1 MIFSDLFESHSLE
14 EQYSGTPKAIGTAFI
29 GLILKH
35 HKDSMPVLVDFE
47 DGQQAFRLG
56 TPEVKDW
63 FVKTF
68 DSYSKRGKRDQFLE
82 IMGTRIGFQKLVSRY
97 ITDKAKAERERLG
110 IGSQKK
116 RTNVSED
123 AKEDNART
131 QRMLQQLRL
140 ANPLAKTDSEALAY
154 AFIKAQEKDQKA
166 IDRLE
171 KELDDVESD
180 VQGDLKKQIA
190 NLRQRREKTQA
201 RGQDRS
207 TTDDRQDALL
217 KKLDAANAEQD
228 RALDDL
234 EKEIGAFK
242 QTPTAEPA
250 ADTKTTYVQVQQPAK
265 KAAAPRKPRAA
276 KKVAAAPAATDT
288 NEPSNVSDIQA
299 AMDKRDAER
308 AEKAQQAL
316 PLGQSAAS
324 KDVEITKG
332 TVPNDTVAKQLS
344 QQIGKNT
351 VNVVRGN
358 FKKASDLAGDPKALR
373 TAVGLEES
381 LQPGEYYNAEVTL
394 DDGTK
399 QTVRITSDEGF
410 RNQIAQHFARQGKKV
425 KDIKVDWS
433 IQTFESEKKPKPT
446 NPQLWGRAKS
456 AAKKKFDVY
465 PSAYA
470 NAWAA
475 KWYKSHGGGW
485 R

>member
-1 MIFSDLFESHSLE
+1 MFFSDLFENTTLD
-14 EQYSGTPKAIGTAFI
+14 EQT
-29 GLILKH
+29 LKH
-35 HKDSMPVLVDFE
+35 HKDSMPVLIDFE

-68 DSYSKRGKRDQFLE
+68 DSYTKRGKRDQFLE

-116 RTNVSED
+116 RSDVNED

-131 QRMLQQLRL
+131 RRMLQQLRL

-201 RGQDRS
+201 RGQTRS
-207 TTDDRQDALL
+207 SADDRQDALL

-234 EKEIGAFK
+234 EKEIGAVK
-242 QTPTAEPA
+242 QTP
-250 ADTKTTYVQVQQPAK
+250 ADKPTTVTKTEYVPVQQPAK
-265 KAAAPRKPRAA
+265 AKKPSAPRKPRTVTKA
-276 KKVAAAPAATDT
+276 AAAPAATDT

-308 AEKAQQAL
+308 AAKAQKSLAIPEPATAKNIEYQPGTPMSRKLKANPDTATQAISNL
-316 PLGQSAAS
+316 NKSNVINML
-324 KDVEITKG
+324 TK
-332 TVPNDTVAKQLS
+332 PEKTVAKKTGTQ
-344 QQIGKNT
+344 
-351 VNVVRGN
+351 
-358 FKKASDLAGDPKALR
+358 D
-373 TAVGLEES
+373 LEES
-381 LQPGEYYNAEVTL
+381 LQPGEYHIAVVTL

-399 QTVRITSDEGF
+399 HTVRITADEGF
-410 RNQIAQHFARQGKKV
+410 HNQIVQHFSRQGKKV
-425 KDIKVDWS
+425 EDIEVDWS
-433 IQTFESEKKPKPT
+433 IQH
-446 NPQLWGRAKS
+446 
-456 AAKKKFDVY
+456 V
-465 PSAYA
+465 
-470 NAWAA
+470 
-475 KWYKSHGGGW
+475 
-485 R
+485 

>member
-1 MIFSDLFESHSLE
+1 MFFSDLFENTTLD
-14 EQYSGTPKAIGTAFI
+14 EQTYSGPPKAVGTAFI

-35 HKDSMPVLVDFE
+35 HKDSMPVLIDFE

-63 FVKTF
+63 FAKTF
-68 DSYSKRGKRDQFLE
+68 DSYNKRGKRDQFLE
-82 IMGTRIGFQKLVSRY
+82 IMGTRIGFQKLVNRY

-116 RTNVSED
+116 RSDVNED

-201 RGQDRS
+201 RGQTRS
-207 TTDDRQDALL
+207 SADDRQDALL

-234 EKEIGAFK
+234 EKELSTFK
-242 QTPTAEPA
+242 KTPTDKPA
-250 ADTKTTYVQVQQPAK
+250 ANNKTTYVQVQQPAAAK
-265 KAAAPRKPRAA
+265 KAAAPGKPRAS
-276 KKVAAAPAATDT
+276 KQPTVAPPAA
-288 NEPSNVSDIQA
+288 NVSDIATAIDRRQ
-299 AMDKRDAER
+299 KS
-308 AEKAQQAL
+308 L
-316 PLGQSAAS
+316 PLGTVDQDSDDVKKVPGNIPNAS
-324 KDVEITKG
+324 VAQKLAKDISSKLKTA
-332 TVPNDTVAKQLS
+332 PNADNVIGFPQGRNANNEQPAQKVA
-344 QQIGKNT
+344 N
-351 VNVVRGN
+351 
-358 FKKASDLAGDPKALR
+358 
-373 TAVGLEES
+373 LEES

-399 QTVRITSDEGF
+399 HTVRITADEGF
-410 RNQIAQHFARQGKKV
+410 HNQIMQHFARQGKKV
-425 KDIKVDWS
+425 KDIEVDWS
-433 IQTFESEKKPKPT
+433 IQH
-446 NPQLWGRAKS
+446 
-456 AAKKKFDVY
+456 V
-465 PSAYA
+465 
-470 NAWAA
+470 
-475 KWYKSHGGGW
+475 
-485 R
+485 